1 MLDFEDISL
10 LQMRTAIAMASIFP
24 DYGLQA
30 IRLKEPESLIH
41 TQVKV
46 RIPKAR
52 HPDPVISNLIN
63 RYGLKVNILGALLG
77 TNGQEDGWF
86 DLALEGRAATVH
98 EALLDLVELDADL
111 WFDTDANEGD

>member
-1 MLDFEDISL
+1 MATIS
-10 LQMRTAIAMASIFP
+10 P
-24 DYGLQA
+24 DYGLEA
-30 IRLKEPESLIH
+30 LHLKAPESLIQ

-52 HPDPVISNLIN
+52 HPDPVLSNLIN

-77 TNGQEDGWF
+77 GNGQEDGWF
-86 DLALEGRAATVH
+86 DLAIEGPAATIH

-111 WFDTDANEGD
+111 WFNTEASDGS

>member
-1 MLDFEDISL
+1 
-10 LQMRTAIAMASIFP
+10 MASVSP
-24 DYGLQA
+24 DYSLEA
-30 IRLKEPESLIH
+30 LHLKEPESLVQ
-41 TQVKV
+41 TQVKI
-46 RIPKAR
+46 RIPKER

-86 DLALEGRAATVH
+86 DLAIEGRAATVH

-111 WFDTDANEGD
+111 WFNTEADDGY

>member
-1 MLDFEDISL
+1 
-10 LQMRTAIAMASIFP
+10 MASVSP
-24 DYGLQA
+24 DYGLEA
-30 IRLKEPESLIH
+30 LHREDPASLVQ
-41 TQVKV
+41 TQVKI

-77 TNGQEDGWF
+77 ANGQEDGWF
-86 DLALEGRAATVH
+86 DLAIEGRAATIY

-111 WFDTDANEGD
+111 WFNIDATDGY